1 MILNT
6 NYIIKFLIINFLV
19 LLLFLFAYFIVTNLP
34 NFAKPYG
41 SLVFLPNALR
51 VICPLIFGLISI
63 PGLFLGHVLAGIYL
77 FQINS
82 SELIFLLSIEG
93 SLVGF
98 FALYILKIFKIL
110 ELNFKNIKFE
120 KILFFVLLVSLFHAI
135 FAFLIFDYN
144 SNESF
149 HSLKFIFSYF
159 VGDFVGGTLGFY
171 LFLKGYKYFN
181 MITNH

>member
-1 MILNT
+1 MILNS
-6 NYIIKFLIINFLV
+6 NSIIKFFIINFLV
-19 LLLFLFAYFIVTNLP
+19 LLLFLIAYFIVTNLP

-41 SLVFLPNALR
+41 SLIFLPNALR
-51 VICPLIFGLISI
+51 VICPLVFGLISI

-77 FQINS
+77 FKINS
-82 SELIFLLSIEG
+82 LELIFLLSVEG
-93 SLVGF
+93 TLVGF
-98 FALYILKIFKIL
+98 FSLYILKIFKIID
-110 ELNFKNIKFE
+110 LNFKSIKFE
-120 KILFFVLLVSLFHAI
+120 KILFFVLLVSLLHAI

-149 HSLKFIFSYF
+149 HSLKFIFTYF